1 MSPDTG
7 PDAGPDAGRGT
18 GAGESPIL
26 DNLVQPFLLEA
37 SGIRGRLVKLGESL
51 ETILGRHDYPE
62 PVARTLGELL
72 LLASVLSSMLKFSG
86 VFTLQVKGD
95 GPISIMV
102 ADITSEGELRGYAGF
117 DQEKLSALEATRP
130 ESGSRFT
137 VPELLGKGY
146 LAFTVD
152 QRADSDRYQGIV
164 ELDGESLAD
173 CLLHYFR
180 QSEQIQTGLLVS
192 VGRDGEGH
200 WRGGGLGLQHLP
212 DEAKASGQNE
222 DLREEDWRRSMILQ
236 ASCTDGELL
245 DPGLPAN
252 DLLFRL
258 FHEEG
263 VRVFERRAI
272 AFGCRCSSARLEAV
286 LAQMPREEV
295 ETLKVDGVVVATC
308 EFCSTDYRYDDAA
321 LDKLYK

>member
-7 PDAGPDAGRGT
+7 P
-18 GAGESPIL
+18 GAEPGDSPIH
-26 DNLVQPFLLEA
+26 DDLVQPFLLET
-37 SGIRGRLVKLGESL
+37 SGIRGRLVKLGKSL
-51 ETILGRHDYPE
+51 DTILSRHEYPE
-62 PVARTLGELL
+62 PVATALGELL

-95 GPISIMV
+95 GAVNIMV
-102 ADITSEGELRGYAGF
+102 ADITSEGDLRGYAGF
-117 DQEKLSALEATRP
+117 DADKLAALEAARP
-130 ESGSRFT
+130 ENAERFS
-137 VPELLGKGY
+137 VSELLGKGY

-152 QRADSDRYQGIV
+152 QRADTDRYQGIV

-236 ASCTDGELL
+236 ASCTETELL
-245 DPGLPAN
+245 DVSLPAN

-272 AFGCRCSSARLEAV
+272 AFGCRCSSSRLEAV

-321 LDKLYK
+321 LDRLYS

>member
-7 PDAGPDAGRGT
+7 S
-18 GAGESPIL
+18 GAEPGDSPTL
-26 DNLVQPFLLEA
+26 DDLVQPFMLET

-51 ETILGRHDYPE
+51 DTILGRHEYPE
-62 PVARTLGELL
+62 PVATALGELL

-95 GPISIMV
+95 GAVSIMV
-102 ADITSEGELRGYAGF
+102 ADITSEGDLRGYAGF
-117 DQEKLSALEATRP
+117 DADKLAALEAAR
-130 ESGSRFT
+130 SGDAERFS
-137 VPELLGKGY
+137 VSELLGKGY

-152 QRADSDRYQGIV
+152 QRADTDRYQGIV

-236 ASCTDGELL
+236 ASCTETELL
-245 DPGLPAN
+245 DVSLPAN

-272 AFGCRCSSARLEAV
+272 AFGCRCSSSRLEAV

-321 LDKLYK
+321 LDRLYK

>member
-7 PDAGPDAGRGT
+7 SN
-18 GAGESPIL
+18 GEPVDSPIH
-26 DNLVQPFLLEA
+26 DDLVQPFILEA
-37 SGIRGRLVKLGESL
+37 SGIRGRLVKLGDSL
-51 ETILGRHDYPE
+51 ETILGRHEYPE
-62 PVARTLGELL
+62 PVATALGELL
-72 LLASVLSSMLKFSG
+72 LLAAVLSSMLKFSG

-95 GPISIMV
+95 GAVNIMV
-102 ADITSEGELRGYAGF
+102 ADITSDGDLRGYAGF
-117 DQEKLSALEATRP
+117 DADKLAELETARS
-130 ESGSRFT
+130 EGAGGYS

-152 QRADSDRYQGIV
+152 QRSDSDRYQGIV

-212 DEAKASGQNE
+212 DEAKASGQND

-236 ASCTDGELL
+236 ASCTDAELL
-245 DPGLPAN
+245 DVALPAN

-263 VRVFERRAI
+263 VRVFERRAV
-272 AFGCRCSSARLEAV
+272 AFGCRCSSSRLEAV

-295 ETLKVDGVVVATC
+295 ETLKVEGVVVATC

-321 LDKLYK
+321 LDRLYK

>member
-7 PDAGPDAGRGT
+7 SGPEPGD
-18 GAGESPIL
+18 SPIR
-26 DNLVQPFLLEA
+26 DDLVQPFILET
-37 SGIRGRLVKLGESL
+37 SGIRGRLVKLGGSL
-51 ETILGRHDYPE
+51 ETILGRHEYPE
-62 PVARTLGELL
+62 PVAAALGELL
-72 LLASVLSSMLKFSG
+72 LLAAVLSSMLKFSG

-95 GPISIMV
+95 GAVNIMV

-117 DQEKLSALEATRP
+117 DADKLDALEAARP
-130 ESGSRFT
+130 EESGRYS

-152 QRADSDRYQGIV
+152 QRSDSDRYQGIV

-192 VGRDGEGH
+192 VGRNEDGH

-236 ASCTDGELL
+236 ASCTEAELL
-245 DPGLPAN
+245 DVDLPAN

-263 VRVFERRAI
+263 VRVFERRAV
-272 AFGCRCSSARLEAV
+272 AFGCRCSSSRLEAV

-295 ETLKVDGVVVATC
+295 ETLKVDGEVVATC

-321 LDKLYK
+321 LDRLFK

>member
-1 MSPDTG
+1 MTTDG
-7 PDAGPDAGRGT
+7 AAGGSSDPAN
-18 GAGESPIL
+18 SPIVDDL
-26 DNLVQPFLLEA
+26 IQPFILEA
-37 SGIRGRLVKLGESL
+37 TGIRGRLVKLGESL
-51 ETILGRHDYPE
+51 NTILGRHNYPA
-62 PVARTLGELL
+62 PVAAMLGELL
-72 LLASVLSSMLKFSG
+72 LLAAVLSSMLKFSG

-95 GPISIMV
+95 GAVNIMV
-102 ADITSEGELRGYAGF
+102 ADVTSEGDLRGYAGF
-117 DQEKLSALEATRP
+117 DEAKLAALAASRP
-130 ESGSRFT
+130 ESDNWFS

-192 VGRDGEGH
+192 VGKDGDGR

-212 DEAKASGQNE
+212 DEAKASGQND
-222 DLREEDWRRSMILQ
+222 DLREEDWRRAMILQ
-236 ASCTDGELL
+236 ASCTDDELL
-245 DPGLPAN
+245 DAALPAN

-263 VRVFERRAI
+263 VRVFERRAL
-272 AFGCRCSSARLEAV
+272 AFGCRCSRRRLEAV
-286 LAQMPREEV
+286 LSQMPRAEV
-295 ETLKVDGVVVATC
+295 ETLKVDGEVVATC
-308 EFCSTDYRYDDAA
+308 EFCNTDYRYDDAA
-321 LDKLYK
+321 LDRLYS

>member
-7 PDAGPDAGRGT
+7 S
-18 GAGESPIL
+18 GAEPGDSPIH
-26 DNLVQPFLLEA
+26 DDLVQPFILET
-37 SGIRGRLVKLGESL
+37 SGIRGRLVKLGDSL
-51 ETILGRHDYPE
+51 ETILGRHEYPE
-62 PVARTLGELL
+62 PVAAALGELL
-72 LLASVLSSMLKFSG
+72 LLAAVLSSMLKFSG

-95 GPISIMV
+95 GAVNIMV
-102 ADITSEGELRGYAGF
+102 ADITSEGALRGYAGF
-117 DQEKLSALEATRP
+117 DVDKLAALQAGRP
-130 ESGSRFT
+130 EDNGRYS

-152 QRADSDRYQGIV
+152 QRSDSDRYQGIV

-192 VGRDGEGH
+192 VGRDGAGH

-212 DEAKASGQNE
+212 DQAKTSGQND
-222 DLREEDWRRSMILQ
+222 DLRAEDWRRSMILQ
-236 ASCTDGELL
+236 ASCTEAELL
-245 DPGLPAN
+245 DVALPAN

-272 AFGCRCSSARLEAV
+272 AFGCRCSSSRLEAV

-295 ETLKVDGVVVATC
+295 ETLKVDGVVVASC

-321 LDKLYK
+321 LNRLYK

>member
-1 MSPDTG
+1 MSPDG
-7 PDAGPDAGRGT
+7 GSAAEPEND
-18 GAGESPIL
+18 PIQ
-26 DNLVQPFLLEA
+26 DDLVQPFMLET
-37 SGIRGRLVKLGESL
+37 SGIRGRLVKLGDSL
-51 ETILGRHDYPE
+51 NTILGRHSYPQ
-62 PVARTLGELL
+62 PVATALGELL
-72 LLASVLSSMLKFSG
+72 LLAAVLSSMLKFTG

-95 GPISIMV
+95 GAVNIMV
-102 ADITSEGELRGYAGF
+102 ADITSQGELRGYAGF
-117 DQEKLSALEATRP
+117 DAEKVAALATVPRDGGNC
-130 ESGSRFT
+130 S

-152 QRADSDRYQGIV
+152 QRSDSDRYQGIV
-164 ELDGESLAD
+164 ELDGESLSD

-180 QSEQIQTGLLVS
+180 QSEQIQTGLLVA
-192 VGRDGEGH
+192 VGQDGQGR

-236 ASCTDGELL
+236 ASCTEAELL
-245 DPGLPAN
+245 DVDLPAN

-263 VRVFERRAI
+263 VRVFERREV
-272 AFGCRCSSARLEAV
+272 AFGCRCSSSRLEAV

-308 EFCSTDYRYDDAA
+308 EFCSTDYRYDDDA
-321 LDKLYK
+321 LNRLYGQ

>member
-1 MSPDTG
+1 MSPDSG
-7 PDAGPDAGRGT
+7 SAGDP
-18 GAGESPIL
+18 GENPIL
-26 DNLVQPFLLEA
+26 DDLVQPFILET

-51 ETILGRHDYPE
+51 DAILGRHDYPR
-62 PVARTLGELL
+62 PVATALGELL

-95 GPISIMV
+95 GPVNIMV

-117 DQEKLSALEATRP
+117 DAGKIAALDAVPP
-130 ESGSRFT
+130 ESGGRQS
-137 VPELLGKGY
+137 VPALLGKGY

-152 QRADSDRYQGIV
+152 QRSDSDRYQGIV

-180 QSEQIQTGLLVS
+180 QSEQIQTGLLVT
-192 VGRDGEGH
+192 VGQDGEGR

-236 ASCTDGELL
+236 ASCTEAELL
-245 DPGLPAN
+245 DADLPAN

-272 AFGCRCSSARLEAV
+272 AFGCRCSSRRLEAV

-321 LDKLYK
+321 LDRLYE